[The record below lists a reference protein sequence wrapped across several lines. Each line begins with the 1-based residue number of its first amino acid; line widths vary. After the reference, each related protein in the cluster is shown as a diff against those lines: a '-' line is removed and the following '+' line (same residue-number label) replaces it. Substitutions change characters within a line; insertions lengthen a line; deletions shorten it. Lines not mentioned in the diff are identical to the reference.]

1 MVERYKSGFTMP
13 GDIPFEDLTNGKTGS
28 QNNLNHN
35 PDRGPGFKGGTSTIG
50 RKREKKGGLF
60 DLFSNRSKVCGL
72 ASSVL

>member
-50 RKREKKGGLF
+50 KKKERKKIFEI
-60 DLFSNRSKVCGL
+60 FSKSKVCGL